1 MVERARAA
9 GAEVFEA
16 SRRVIEKL
24 SDLSSS
30 RGVVAVAPLPEEAG
44 REAAP
49 SESGISIVLD
59 GVQDPANIGAILRSA
74 EAFGAAPA
82 LLTVGSASPFS
93 ARALRASAGSA
104 FRLPLSTGLS
114 ASDVVSWAASRGAA
128 LVGAAAHEGAP
139 PCAVPRAGPIAL
151 VIGSEGHGISEAL
164 SAALSARV
172 TLALSG
178 RVESL
183 NAAVAASLLLHE
195 LSRRS

>member
-1 MVERARAA
+1 MPLEGARMLGEALQAGVVPDTVFYDPIEENEALARKAAYVVERARAA

-44 REAAP
+44 REAAL

-82 LLTVGSASPFS
+82 LLTAGSASPF
-93 ARALRASAGSA
+93 
-104 FRLPLSTGLS
+104 
-114 ASDVVSWAASRGAA
+114 
-128 LVGAAAHEGAP
+128 
-139 PCAVPRAGPIAL
+139 
-151 VIGSEGHGISEAL
+151 
-164 SAALSARV
+164 
-172 TLALSG
+172 
-178 RVESL
+178 
-183 NAAVAASLLLHE
+183 
-195 LSRRS
+195 